1 VIGILSKRDIVRALA
16 NRDAGVL
23 KEAVA
28 RVMTR
33 TMATCT
39 EARTV
44 DSTMK
49 QVTAEKVRH
58 VPVVEQEQLVGIVSN
73 GDVVEHRFMHMECE
87 SEALHD
93 YIQKA

>member
-16 NRDAGVL
+16 DRDAGVL
-23 KEAVA
+23 KEAK
-28 RVMTR
+28 
-33 TMATCT
+33 
-39 EARTV
+39 TV
-44 DSTMK
+44 DSIMK
-49 QVTAEKVRH
+49 QMTAEKVRH